1 MRKLPFLSL
10 FLAPLL
16 LQAQTDG
23 ISYQAVIVSEE
34 ATEVPG
40 VDLSGAYVSETELTV
55 RFTIDNAFGG
65 IDYQETQETATD
77 RYGMIN
83 VIIGQGQPTADS
95 PQAFDQIDW
104 DGTPKDLIVEVA
116 LGGGDFGLFSDQ
128 PLLFVPYAYH
138 RNITATGSL
147 MVDGP
152 TTLNSSL
159 DVTNAS
165 PVSLSGTLSVDGAT
179 TLNDQLTVNGPARMN
194 GTLSVEEAF
203 TAESTSQLNG
213 QVTINAGTTGGESSY
228 SSYALRVQGTDQ
240 GMAVKLNGS
249 ATEARNFVTFMD
261 VFGTAKG
268 RIEGQTLSELHSSF
282 RFIWDYAMAG
292 LSEAF
297 IVAEG
302 VACGFQLD
310 AAEAGVM
317 TANAVLMGAQWV
329 ELAYD
334 REVNVGVSYQS
345 GGADYAEWLERADPG
360 ESFSPGDV
368 VGVHGG
374 RISRRTEGAQHVLAI
389 SSRPI
394 VLGNMPEEGRE
405 HLYERVG
412 FLGQVPVKVAG
423 PVQVG
428 DVVVPSGAQDG
439 LARAWR
445 ADEVPGEMLGQVI
458 GVAWE
463 NDPDNVVGL
472 VNVAVG
478 MDQRPLAE
486 RVVALERDLETLRRD
501 VDQLMGRSTGSR
513 DRAAAGR
520 EPFPLA
526 SVAGPAIPELPRQEL
541 TAAEFEAWLKDA
553 GPVFEAVMGQVRKQF
568 QEWDSDYRRF
578 EDVRL
583 LVDEPVT
590 ALRSMHRGEF
600 LPTVWEAMRARAV
613 KDGPA
618 GR

>member
-1 MRKLPFLSL
+1 MRKHLFLSL

-128 PLLFVPYAYH
+128 PLLFVPYAHH

-147 MVDGP
+147 TVDGP
-152 TTLNSSL
+152 TTLNGSL

-165 PVSLSGTLSVDGAT
+165 PVSLSGTLNVDGAT

-394 VLGNMPEEGRE
+394 VLGNMPEEGLE
-405 HLYERVG
+405 HLYEQVG
-412 FLGQVPVKVAG
+412 FLGQVLVKVAG
-423 PVQVG
+423 PVRVG
-428 DVVVPSGAQDG
+428 DVVVPSGRNDG
-439 LARAWR
+439 IATAWR
-445 ADEVPGEMLGQVI
+445 VDELPSDRLGQVI

-463 NDPDNVVGL
+463 DRPDNLMGL
-472 VNVAVG
+472 VNVAIG
-478 MDQRPLAE
+478 MDQRPVAHRLTDME
-486 RVVALERDLETLRRD
+486 RELESLRRD
-501 VDQLMGRSTGSR
+501 LDMLLGRSVDSADGPPASLPGMEQ
-513 DRAAAGR
+513 APVNG
-520 EPFPLA
+520 PVPLD
-526 SVAGPAIPELPRQEL
+526 LPRVEL
-541 TAAEFEAWLKDA
+541 SDAEFETWLLESA
-553 GPVFEAVMGQVRKQF
+553 PVFEAVMDEVRKRF
-568 QEWDSDYRRF
+568 TAWGSDYQRF
-578 EDVRL
+578 EDVRV
-583 LVDEPVT
+583 LVDEPRE
-590 ALRSMHRGEF
+590 ALRGMHRGDF
-600 LPTVWEAMRARAV
+600 LPTVWQAMRARAA
-613 KDGPA
+613 D
-618 GR
+618 R